1 MDDIQNGLIEDF
13 GLRYLKFGHSER
25 LGSRGWIK
33 QQADPKKP
41 GSKPFVGV

>member
-1 MDDIQNGLIEDF
+1 MDDIQNCLIEDF
-13 GLRYLKFGHSER
+13 GLGYLKFGHSEL
-25 LGSRGWIK
+25 LGLK